1 MGSRRL
7 AHYSRIKDLF
17 SGKGFSILS
26 GPGQSRV
33 VLWETPFVFR
43 SLLLLGSASSEAP
56 RWGPFIQVGLCSQSD
71 PRVIG
76 DNVRAAEDLTQ

>member
-56 RWGPFIQVGLCSQSD
+56 AGDHSFRWGRALSQI
-71 PRVIG
+71 PER
-76 DNVRAAEDLTQ
+76 